1 MIAVDVLTIDRTG
14 FQQVFRL
21 VQRVL
26 PSAGVGSLS
35 GIFVS
40 PFEALNKQVLKFWV
54 RIENE
59 GAVGFGRYGAGREP
73 KGDCPF
79 FIRVSRGTSSL

>member
-54 RIENE
+54 KNRKR
-59 GAVGFGRYGAGREP
+59 GCGRFWTVWDRA
-73 KGDCPF
+73 
-79 FIRVSRGTSSL
+79 